1 MFGKVKDGLR
11 KAGTTLRDLDYA
23 YAQKV
28 MNSDAP
34 VMVKVTSG
42 VPLFHSFEGIHNA
55 TEQAA
60 ATGLKAASAASRYAL
75 PAGGVTLAGK
85 GLYDL
90 TQMMM
95 GQQTTGTISPE

>member
-1 MFGKVKDGLR
+1 MRQKITERLR
-11 KAGTTLRDLDYA
+11 KAGEAIRDFDYA

-34 VMVKVTSG
+34 VVVKVTSG

-75 PAGGVTLAGK
+75 PAGGVALAGK

-95 GQQTTGTISPE
+95 GQQTSGTISPE